1 MSNCSSYGDY
11 LNYANCDGTPAVHSA
26 CTACVN
32 HGDEFHEYVNCKLH
46 ELHTLVSPT
55 SCGFDFTIYES

>member
-11 LNYANCDGTPAVHSA
+11 LIYANCDGTPAVHIV

-55 SCGFDFTIYES
+55 SCRFEFTIYES